1 MAQVGDKFV
10 ATIAPT
16 DAGGNPA
23 PVTNVNWSTAGGGY
37 DVAGVGNSA
46 TLRADFPG
54 TGNTLTVTA
63 TASDG
68 SSLTQTVPLKDIAAP
83 VVPVAVNLNLTV
95 VPA

>member
-1 MAQVGDKFV
+1 VWG
-10 ATIAPT
+10 
-16 DAGGNPA
+16 
-23 PVTNVNWSTAGGGY
+23 TAGGSY

-46 TLRADFPG
+46 TLRADAAG
-54 TGNTLTVTA
+54 TGQTLTVTA

-68 SSLTQTVPLKDIAAP
+68 STLTQTVPLDDIAAP